1 MKMLLSLLLTQCA
14 VVHGQTCTPSSSSII
29 NDFSSFAGAGHTSLL
44 FVTIEGECDADMYA
58 FYTTKLA
65 PYAAALGNN
74 MTTTYHKLSATN
86 PLPSGAGA
94 SCADNNAAASTATS
108 GLYPTC
114 NAIPTASCTDTTYG
128 AAIRAACPVRC
139 SVCPS
144 LDDYTQIWIADFSST
159 DAAYAASEWALVKT
173 WFNAQTGREVITD
186 GRFAADALRGGVTEL
201 RGPNLGSTTAS
212 TGSLE
217 ACDGECDDTS
227 DCLLGLSCFERENG
241 EPIPGCSGTGT
252 GKDWDY
258 CYAPAMAI
266 YPEIAEGKVCFPDS
280 PWLGDAPSVGS
291 AASQPEGYPSGAVAS
306 KIPQLWKNYV
316 DVLRAKEHGGL
327 VLLTGAGIFFNPD
340 QKTPRSAGTGGYG
353 INQVRTQCSP
363 LKMLSLLFIFPLLE
377 HLTHPP
383 PIPLFSRSLT
393 HTALSLILSLSLQ
406 HRPLPSPP
414 FSLTPIISSPSNS
427 GTPPS
432 LRRLRAHHRG
442 QSQARVVSVL
452 GRMGTPPSPR
462 LSSVVPGTRTLE
474 SRSLPSSTATTT
486 LFGCRSQD
494 EERS

>member
-363 LKMLSLLFIFPLLE
+363 L
-377 HLTHPP
+377 
-383 PIPLFSRSLT
+383 
-393 HTALSLILSLSLQ
+393 
-406 HRPLPSPP
+406 
-414 FSLTPIISSPSNS
+414 
-427 GTPPS
+427 
-432 LRRLRAHHRG
+432 
-442 QSQARVVSVL
+442 
-452 GRMGTPPSPR
+452 
-462 LSSVVPGTRTLE
+462 
-474 SRSLPSSTATTT
+474 
-486 LFGCRSQD
+486 
-494 EERS
+494 